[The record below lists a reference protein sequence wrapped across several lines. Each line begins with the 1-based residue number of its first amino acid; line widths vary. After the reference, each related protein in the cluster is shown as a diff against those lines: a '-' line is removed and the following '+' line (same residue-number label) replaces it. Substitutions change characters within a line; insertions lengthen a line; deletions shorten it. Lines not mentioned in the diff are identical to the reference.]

1 MMKWIRWS
9 GLAGFVVVVALIIA
23 IWLLALGPLMKMAV
37 EKYGSEVV
45 GAQVNVEEISLGF
58 NPLSLTVTG
67 VQVADKNAPME
78 NVVSFDTAVA
88 TLEAFPLL
96 LGHIIVPDVTLSGV
110 ALGTQRSFSGEL
122 VVEEQEEEESKEE
135 TASTDEGSSTN
146 SDSDSETAEAQ
157 EGDILPSTDE
167 ILARENLLTTQYG
180 KDLEDSYKQ
189 HKQTIDTALAN
200 IPNEDALKNYETE
213 LNNILKGKFKNLEDF
228 KQRKKEFDA
237 LNAKFKQDKK
247 AIAELTKA
255 VKEGKTDL
263 NQKWSK
269 LKGAPKQDF
278 ANLKGKYKLDGAGAT
293 NLAAL
298 LFGDDVGG
306 YAKTALEYYEIVS
319 PLLSD
324 DEAKAEMQEL
334 KDKRLEGRLVHFKS
348 DNPLPEFWIKTLS
361 FTMQLPELEQDTGSV
376 GEVAV
381 KFQDITNQQ
390 DVINAPM
397 RLLAT
402 GENLKNMD
410 SLKITGVMDHR
421 KSPSKDSFDLNLQ
434 GWQLTNVKLGLV
446 GLKLVSSKASVTAK
460 AVFTKDEMDVVGNG
474 LFKQAKFD
482 TKDTTF
488 VAKEMNAALKN
499 VNQFT
504 VSTSANGE
512 LKSPNVSLRSDLD
525 KQLNSA
531 FNKRLKQ
538 KQAELEDDLKEK
550 INEQLLAYGGDYTEQ
565 LKQLNLTE
573 GSLKEKGKA
582 LEKLAKSEIST
593 YEAQLKAEADAEKA
607 RVKAKLDAEKARI
620 KADADAKKAEEKAKI
635 EAEKARVKAK
645 LKAEEE
651 RKKKELEE
659 KAKAKLKG
667 LFG

>member
-1 MMKWIRWS
+1 M
-9 GLAGFVVVVALIIA
+9 
-23 IWLLALGPLMKMAV
+23 
-37 EKYGSEVV
+37 
-45 GAQVNVEEISLGF
+45 
-58 NPLSLTVTG
+58 
-67 VQVADKNAPME
+67 
-78 NVVSFDTAVA
+78 
-88 TLEAFPLL
+88 
-96 LGHIIVPDVTLSGV
+96 
-110 ALGTQRSFSGEL
+110 
-122 VVEEQEEEESKEE
+122 
-135 TASTDEGSSTN
+135 
-146 SDSDSETAEAQ
+146 
-157 EGDILPSTDE
+157 
-167 ILARENLLTTQYG
+167 
-180 KDLEDSYKQ
+180 
-189 HKQTIDTALAN
+189 
-200 IPNEDALKNYETE
+200 
-213 LNNILKGKFKNLEDF
+213 LKGKFKHLDDF

-237 LNAKFKQDKK
+237 LNAKFKQDKL

-255 VKEGKTDL
+255 VKESKTDL

-269 LKGAPKQDF
+269 LKDAPAQDF

-381 KFQDITNQQ
+381 KVQDITNQQ

-460 AVFTKDEMDVVGNG
+460 AVFTKGEMDVVGNG

-512 LKSPNVSLRSDLD
+512 LKSPNISLRSDLD

-582 LEKLAKSEIST
+582 LEELAKSEIST

-607 RVKAKLDAEKARI
+607 RAKAKLKA
-620 KADADAKKAEEKAKI
+620 KEAEEKAKI
-635 EAEKARVKAK
+635 EAEKARAKAK